1 MLANPQEMTA
11 VSANGDRQ
19 DPQRRLSEPEKGKRN
34 FWAVLKA
41 NMGFCQFSTWA
52 FAARNQDYARE
63 TAQNSIGHVKIRSQK
78 LQNRPELGRVAHERA
93 ANRPE
98 LGRVTHER
106 AVKRPA
112 LGRSRANKARNR
124 AVNRPKQA
132 NPITVPVPPAGS
144 GAPLLTVALNRGN
157 IGLRRACQLLR

>member
-19 DPQRRLSEPEKGKRN
+19 DPQRRLSEPERGKRN

-78 LQNRPELGRVAHERA
+78 LQNRPELGR
-93 ANRPE
+93 
-98 LGRVTHER
+98 
-106 AVKRPA
+106 
-112 LGRSRANKARNR
+112 SRANKARNR
-124 AVNRPKQA
+124 AVNRPEQA
-132 NPITVPVPPAGS
+132 NPITVPVPSAGS
-144 GAPLLTVALNRGN
+144 RAPLLTVALNRGN